1 MLFTFYYSLKILFLS
16 TEDILYYVQVVVV
29 LTLDFSTMGLS
40 LILQINPRGKIYVNF
55 FAKSFSVSSVFPAE
69 GSRSKI
75 NLK

>member
-16 TEDILYYVQVVVV
+16 TEDILYYVLVV